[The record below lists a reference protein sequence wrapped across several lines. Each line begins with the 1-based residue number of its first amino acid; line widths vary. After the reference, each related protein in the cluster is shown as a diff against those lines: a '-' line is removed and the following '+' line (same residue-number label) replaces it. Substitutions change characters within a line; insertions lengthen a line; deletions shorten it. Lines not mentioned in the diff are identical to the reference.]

1 MKGRPRPAAFRFG
14 RGALR
19 KIFLPY
25 PRAAVRMRG
34 RVCAK
39 SAGNRIYEILAD
51 GVFSDNMGIR
61 EEGRTP
67 REWGRGKPPGRSGEG
82 AVIGGILVIERPSRR

>member
-39 SAGNRIYEILAD
+39 AQETGYMKSLRTGFFRIIWASVKKAGRRVS
-51 GVFSDNMGIR
+51 G
-61 EEGRTP
+61 
-67 REWGRGKPPGRSGEG
+67 GEG
-82 AVIGGILVIERPSRR
+82 SLPGAQARGP